1 MLYAVILA
9 GGGGTRLRPLSTAAR
24 PKPFLPLLGDRTL
37 FQRTV
42 DRVREIADG
51 GVAVVT
57 NQLHAP
63 LVRAQAPDVT
73 VLEEPLG
80 RNTAA
85 AIALATVALDAP
97 EDAVMVVLPA
107 DQQVANAGAFRAVL
121 ADAAAE
127 LAHGSFGIARPLVTL
142 GIRVTGPA
150 TDYGYLVPDLG
161 RSGAGRLMA
170 HPLRRFAEK
179 PDREMAARL
188 AMQPGIAWNAGIFLW
203 QRSAIRAALR
213 DFAPDVFEAV
223 DAAHAAGRLQ
233 DAYPAIRSTS
243 IDYAVM
249 EPASRAGRVV
259 MGAMDVGWSDLGTW
273 TALLGALGAPGS
285 GSVVESGVAFTAE
298 PGDLVV
304 AAAGRSWTVRPGDGL
319 ATSGAAPVALLRGA
333 REALP
338 IIEALLDRCAV
349 ATGA

>member
-1 MLYAVILA
+1 MYAVILA

-63 LVRAQAPDVT
+63 IVRAQAPGVR

-107 DQQVANAGAFRAVL
+107 DQEVADAAAFRAVL

-127 LAHGSFGIARPLVTL
+127 LAQGSFGIARPLVTL
-142 GIRVTGPA
+142 GIRVTRPA

-161 RSGAGRLMA
+161 RTGAGRLVA
-170 HPLRRFAEK
+170 HPLRRFEEK

-188 AMQPGIAWNAGIFLW
+188 SGQPGVAWNAGIFLW
-203 QRSAIRAALR
+203 QRGAVRAALR
-213 DFAPDVFEAV
+213 TFVPDVFDAV
-223 DAAHAAGRLQ
+223 DAAHATGTLRE
-233 DAYPAIRSTS
+233 AYPAIRSTS

-249 EPASRAGRVV
+249 EPAARAGRVV

-285 GSVVESGVAFTAE
+285 GSVVESGVPYTAE

-304 AAAGRSWTVRPGDGL
+304 AAAGRSWTVRPGDGR
-319 ATSGAAPVALLRGA
+319 ATSSATPLALLRGA
-333 REALP
+333 REGLP
-338 IIEALLDRCAV
+338 IIEALLDRCAA

>member
-1 MLYAVILA
+1 MYAVILA

-63 LVRAQAPDVT
+63 LVRAQAPDVS

-150 TDYGYLVPDLG
+150 TDYGFSSPIG
-161 RSGAGRLMA
+161 
-170 HPLRRFAEK
+170 
-179 PDREMAARL
+179 
-188 AMQPGIAWNAGIFLW
+188 NAVE
-203 QRSAIRAALR
+203 RAA
-213 DFAPDVFEAV
+213 
-223 DAAHAAGRLQ
+223 
-233 DAYPAIRSTS
+233 
-243 IDYAVM
+243 
-249 EPASRAGRVV
+249 
-259 MGAMDVGWSDLGTW
+259 
-273 TALLGALGAPGS
+273 
-285 GSVVESGVAFTAE
+285 
-298 PGDLVV
+298 
-304 AAAGRSWTVRPGDGL
+304 
-319 ATSGAAPVALLRGA
+319 
-333 REALP
+333 
-338 IIEALLDRCAV
+338 
-349 ATGA
+349 

>member
-1 MLYAVILA
+1 MYAVILA

-63 LVRAQAPDVT
+63 LVRAQAPGVS

-107 DQQVANAGAFRAVL
+107 DQQVADAGAFRAVL

-150 TDYGYLVPDLG
+150 TDYGYLVPDLE
-161 RSGAGRLMA
+161 RRGAGRLMA
-170 HPLRRFAEK
+170 HPLRRFEEK

-188 AMQPGIAWNAGIFLW
+188 AVQPGIAWNAGVFLW
-203 QRSAIRAALR
+203 QRGAIRAALR

-233 DAYPAIRSTS
+233 EAYPAIRSTS

-249 EPASRAGRVV
+249 EPAARTGRVV